1 MSVSRSPAPSS
12 IDLSGVPA
20 RVAEAVAQ
28 VVAVCHEQFRSDP
41 CPEAFEEAELRVRET
56 MNALA
61 CELLGAVI
69 EKRDD
74 GASRIERDG
83 QSWFRV
89 AATPR
94 TIMTSLGPLTYRRAR
109 YRSGA
114 SGSSPVPVDESLGL
128 VDDYLTRPAAQLGLL
143 MMGHCTAREAA
154 AFFAKIGGM
163 TPSVSTLQRLT
174 RTMHERWETLGPET
188 LDSIRDA
195 EGVPHEAVSASVSLD
210 GVMVPL
216 RAGEDGRAE
225 ASWREAAC
233 GTVSFHDARGERLKT
248 LYLGRMP
255 ESGKVTLKAQL
266 ASEVAHIRQ
275 LRPDVRIVA
284 IADAAADNWT
294 FLETLSPET
303 EVIDFWHAC
312 EHLRTASD
320 HAVASDWFERYREVL
335 RHDPCGVDKVI
346 RALRHLRDSAKPDR
360 AEIERELAF
369 FRKHRRACAPRGR
382 GRRHRL
388 RRGRGGQQDPGDPAH
403 EALRHALADRRRTGC
418 ADLPRPD
425 QIRSLRPGMEGHH
438 RRNRHTGQRQHQ
450 SLCRHRHR
458 CLNSMNEAPAINA
471 IRDSHPA
478 RARPLCSPGVS
489 RCCWRKASSPAPSL
503 R

>member
-174 RTMHERWETLGPET
+174 RTMHER
-188 LDSIRDA
+188 
-195 EGVPHEAVSASVSLD
+195 
-210 GVMVPL
+210 
-216 RAGEDGRAE
+216 
-225 ASWREAAC
+225 
-233 GTVSFHDARGERLKT
+233 
-248 LYLGRMP
+248 
-255 ESGKVTLKAQL
+255 
-266 ASEVAHIRQ
+266 
-275 LRPDVRIVA
+275 
-284 IADAAADNWT
+284 
-294 FLETLSPET
+294 
-303 EVIDFWHAC
+303 
-312 EHLRTASD
+312 
-320 HAVASDWFERYREVL
+320 
-335 RHDPCGVDKVI
+335 
-346 RALRHLRDSAKPDR
+346 
-360 AEIERELAF
+360 
-369 FRKHRRACAPRGR
+369 
-382 GRRHRL
+382 
-388 RRGRGGQQDPGDPAH
+388 
-403 EALRHALADRRRTGC
+403 
-418 ADLPRPD
+418 
-425 QIRSLRPGMEGHH
+425 
-438 RRNRHTGQRQHQ
+438 
-450 SLCRHRHR
+450 
-458 CLNSMNEAPAINA
+458 
-471 IRDSHPA
+471 
-478 RARPLCSPGVS
+478 
-489 RCCWRKASSPAPSL
+489 
-503 R
+503 

>member
-1 MSVSRSPAPSS
+1 MQFGTAPTAGPPRLRPTQPCPRSDTAFAPPFDDATHRLILRHCVRRRRLHHRHLCPEVLAPAGLCCPGHQCLATSS
-12 IDLSGVPA
+12 ANQENS
-20 RVAEAVAQ
+20 
-28 VVAVCHEQFRSDP
+28 VAVCHEQFRPDP

-74 GASRIERDG
+74 GPSRIERDG

-89 AATPR
+89 AVTAK

-114 SGSSPVPVDESLGL
+114 SGASPVPVDASLGL
-128 VDDYLTRPAAQLGLL
+128 VDDYLTRPAAELGLL

-225 ASWREAAC
+225 ASWR
-233 GTVSFHDARGERLKT
+233 
-248 LYLGRMP
+248 
-255 ESGKVTLKAQL
+255 
-266 ASEVAHIRQ
+266 
-275 LRPDVRIVA
+275 
-284 IADAAADNWT
+284 
-294 FLETLSPET
+294 
-303 EVIDFWHAC
+303 
-312 EHLRTASD
+312 
-320 HAVASDWFERYREVL
+320 
-335 RHDPCGVDKVI
+335 
-346 RALRHLRDSAKPDR
+346 
-360 AEIERELAF
+360 
-369 FRKHRRACAPRGR
+369 
-382 GRRHRL
+382 
-388 RRGRGGQQDPGDPAH
+388 
-403 EALRHALADRRRTGC
+403 
-418 ADLPRPD
+418 
-425 QIRSLRPGMEGHH
+425 
-438 RRNRHTGQRQHQ
+438 
-450 SLCRHRHR
+450 
-458 CLNSMNEAPAINA
+458 
-471 IRDSHPA
+471 
-478 RARPLCSPGVS
+478 ARPPAARFPSTTPG
-489 RCCWRKASSPAPSL
+489 ASV
-503 R
+503 

>member
-1 MSVSRSPAPSS
+1 MLCGEAQHQERSHVSVPALGHPSS

-28 VVAVCHEQFRSDP
+28 VVAVCHEQFRPDP

-69 EKRDD
+69 ENRDD

-89 AATPR
+89 AVTPK
-94 TIMTSLGPLTYRRAR
+94 TIMTSLGPVTYRRAR

-114 SGSSPVPVDESLGL
+114 SGASPVPVDESLGL
-128 VDDYLTRPAAQLGLL
+128 VDDYLTRPAAELGLL

-233 GTVSFHDARGERLKT
+233 GHGFLPRRQGRAFEDPLSRPHAGERQGHT
-248 LYLGRMP
+248 EGRSSQVKSHI
-255 ESGKVTLKAQL
+255 SGSCAPT
-266 ASEVAHIRQ
+266 SGSS
-275 LRPDVRIVA
+275 
-284 IADAAADNWT
+284 
-294 FLETLSPET
+294 LSP
-303 EVIDFWHAC
+303 
-312 EHLRTASD
+312 TAPPTIGPSWRPCRPKPRLSTSGMPANISER
-320 HAVASDWFERYREVL
+320 HPTMRWPPTGSRGTARFCVTTPAASTR
-335 RHDPCGVDKVI
+335 
-346 RALRHLRDSAKPDR
+346 
-360 AEIERELAF
+360 
-369 FRKHRRACAPRGR
+369 
-382 GRRHRL
+382 
-388 RRGRGGQQDPGDPAH
+388 
-403 EALRHALADRRRTGC
+403 
-418 ADLPRPD
+418 
-425 QIRSLRPGMEGHH
+425 
-438 RRNRHTGQRQHQ
+438 
-450 SLCRHRHR
+450 
-458 CLNSMNEAPAINA
+458 
-471 IRDSHPA
+471 
-478 RARPLCSPGVS
+478 
-489 RCCWRKASSPAPSL
+489 
-503 R
+503 

>member
-114 SGSSPVPVDESLGL
+114 SGASPVPVDESLGL
-128 VDDYLTRPAAQLGLL
+128 VDDYLTRPAAELGLL

-163 TPSVSTLQRLT
+163 TPSVSTLQRPDTDHARALGDPSAP
-174 RTMHERWETLGPET
+174 RRWT
-188 LDSIRDA
+188 
-195 EGVPHEAVSASVSLD
+195 ASVTPGAYRTRRSA
-210 GVMVPL
+210 P
-216 RAGEDGRAE
+216 RCRST
-225 ASWREAAC
+225 ASWCRC
-233 GTVSFHDARGERLKT
+233 GPA
-248 LYLGRMP
+248 
-255 ESGKVTLKAQL
+255 
-266 ASEVAHIRQ
+266 
-275 LRPDVRIVA
+275 
-284 IADAAADNWT
+284 
-294 FLETLSPET
+294 
-303 EVIDFWHAC
+303 
-312 EHLRTASD
+312 RTA
-320 HAVASDWFERYREVL
+320 V
-335 RHDPCGVDKVI
+335 
-346 RALRHLRDSAKPDR
+346 
-360 AEIERELAF
+360 
-369 FRKHRRACAPRGR
+369 
-382 GRRHRL
+382 
-388 RRGRGGQQDPGDPAH
+388 
-403 EALRHALADRRRTGC
+403 
-418 ADLPRPD
+418 PRP
-425 QIRSLRPGMEGHH
+425 PG
-438 RRNRHTGQRQHQ
+438 
-450 SLCRHRHR
+450 
-458 CLNSMNEAPAINA
+458 
-471 IRDSHPA
+471 
-478 RARPLCSPGVS
+478 ARPPAARFPSTTPG
-489 RCCWRKASSPAPSL
+489 ASV
-503 R
+503 

>member
-266 ASEVAHIRQ
+266 ASEVAHIGSCAPTSGSSPTPPPTIGPSW
-275 LRPDVRIVA
+275 RPC
-284 IADAAADNWT
+284 
-294 FLETLSPET
+294 PET
-303 EVIDFWHAC
+303 EVIGHAC
-312 EHLRTASD
+312 EHLRSD
-320 HAVASDWFERYREVL
+320 HRWPPTGSSRYREVL
-335 RHDPCGVDKVI
+335 RHDPCGVDTPGVAVI
-346 RALRHLRDSAKPDR
+346 AQSRIGPRSNGNLQAPPALPTT
-360 AEIERELAF
+360 E
-369 FRKHRRACAPRGR
+369 GR
-382 GRRHRL
+382 GRRHL
-388 RRGRGGQQDPGDPAH
+388 LSGRGVQQDPDPAH
-403 EALRHALADRRRTGC
+403 EAIEHALADRRRTSVH
-418 ADLPRPD
+418 DLPRNANSA
-425 QIRSLRPGMEGHH
+425 RFGEHGRP
-438 RRNRHTGQRQHQ
+438 RRNRHPPNDHQ

-458 CLNSMNEAPAINA
+458 PELNDEASAINA
-471 IRDSHPA
+471 IRDSHCA
-478 RARPLCSPGVS
+478 RESPGEEDGIE
-489 RCCWRKASSPAPSL
+489 RRWHTLKPFIAS
-503 R
+503 

>member
-346 RALRHLRDSAKPDR
+346 RALRHLRDSTKPDR

-369 FRKHRRACAPRGR
+369 FRKHRQRMRYHALKAEGVAIGSGVVEAANKTLVTQRMKRSGMR
-382 GRRHRL
+382 WRIA
-388 RRGRGGQQDPGDPAH
+388 GGQAV
-403 EALRHALADRRRTGC
+403 LRSNPLASTGHG
-418 ADLPRPD
+418 RPSSA
-425 QIRSLRPGMEGHH
+425 QPTHRP
-438 RRNRHTGQRQHQ
+438 TTT
-450 SLCRHRHR
+450 SI
-458 CLNSMNEAPAINA
+458 PV
-471 IRDSHPA
+471 P
-478 RARPLCSPGVS
+478 
-489 RCCWRKASSPAPSL
+489 SSPSLPELNKRSPCYQCHTRLAPSMSL
-503 R
+503 SVCISNWPKGMRNLS

>member
-143 MMGHCTAREAA
+143 MIGHCTAREAA

-195 EGVPHEAVSASVSLD
+195 EGVPHEAVSAPVSLD

-233 GTVSFHDARGERLKT
+233 GTVSFHPSLPT
-248 LYLGRMP
+248 
-255 ESGKVTLKAQL
+255 S
-266 ASEVAHIRQ
+266 
-275 LRPDVRIVA
+275 
-284 IADAAADNWT
+284 
-294 FLETLSPET
+294 
-303 EVIDFWHAC
+303 
-312 EHLRTASD
+312 
-320 HAVASDWFERYREVL
+320 L
-335 RHDPCGVDKVI
+335 RH
-346 RALRHLRDSAKPDR
+346 
-360 AEIERELAF
+360 
-369 FRKHRRACAPRGR
+369 
-382 GRRHRL
+382 
-388 RRGRGGQQDPGDPAH
+388 QQ
-403 EALRHALADRRRTGC
+403 
-418 ADLPRPD
+418 
-425 QIRSLRPGMEGHH
+425 
-438 RRNRHTGQRQHQ
+438 
-450 SLCRHRHR
+450 
-458 CLNSMNEAPAINA
+458 
-471 IRDSHPA
+471 
-478 RARPLCSPGVS
+478 PL
-489 RCCWRKASSPAPSL
+489 
-503 R
+503 

>member
-195 EGVPHEAVSASVSLD
+195 EGVPHEAVSAPVSLD

-225 ASWREAAC
+225 ASWRRGRLRHGFLPRRQGRASEDPLSRPHA
-233 GTVSFHDARGERLKT
+233 GERQGHTEGAARKRSRT
-248 LYLGRMP
+248 YQAAAPRR
-255 ESGKVTLKAQL
+255 QDRRYRRRRR
-266 ASEVAHIRQ
+266 RQ
-275 LRPDVRIVA
+275 LD
-284 IADAAADNWT
+284 
-294 FLETLSPET
+294 L
-303 EVIDFWHAC
+303 
-312 EHLRTASD
+312 
-320 HAVASDWFERYREVL
+320 
-335 RHDPCGVDKVI
+335 
-346 RALRHLRDSAKPDR
+346 
-360 AEIERELAF
+360 
-369 FRKHRRACAPRGR
+369 
-382 GRRHRL
+382 
-388 RRGRGGQQDPGDPAH
+388 PGDPVA
-403 EALRHALADRRRTGC
+403 
-418 ADLPRPD
+418 
-425 QIRSLRPGMEGHH
+425 
-438 RRNRHTGQRQHQ
+438 RNRG
-450 SLCRHRHR
+450 HRLLA
-458 CLNSMNEAPAINA
+458 CLRTSPNG
-471 IRDSHPA
+471 IRPCGGLRLVREVPRGSA
-478 RARPLCSPGVS
+478 SRPLWRRQGDPGV
-489 RCCWRKASSPAPSL
+489 APPS
-503 R
+503 

>member
-94 TIMTSLGPLTYRRAR
+94 TIVTSLGPLTYRRAR

-163 TPSVSTLQRLT
+163 TPSVSAPTSGSSLSPT
-174 RTMHERWETLGPET
+174 PPPTIGP
-188 LDSIRDA
+188 
-195 EGVPHEAVSASVSLD
+195 
-210 GVMVPL
+210 
-216 RAGEDGRAE
+216 
-225 ASWREAAC
+225 SWRPCRPKPRLSTSGMPANISERHPTMRWSPTGSRGTARFCVTTPAAS
-233 GTVSFHDARGERLKT
+233 TR
-248 LYLGRMP
+248 
-255 ESGKVTLKAQL
+255 
-266 ASEVAHIRQ
+266 
-275 LRPDVRIVA
+275 
-284 IADAAADNWT
+284 
-294 FLETLSPET
+294 
-303 EVIDFWHAC
+303 
-312 EHLRTASD
+312 
-320 HAVASDWFERYREVL
+320 
-335 RHDPCGVDKVI
+335 
-346 RALRHLRDSAKPDR
+346 
-360 AEIERELAF
+360 
-369 FRKHRRACAPRGR
+369 
-382 GRRHRL
+382 
-388 RRGRGGQQDPGDPAH
+388 
-403 EALRHALADRRRTGC
+403 
-418 ADLPRPD
+418 
-425 QIRSLRPGMEGHH
+425 
-438 RRNRHTGQRQHQ
+438 
-450 SLCRHRHR
+450 
-458 CLNSMNEAPAINA
+458 
-471 IRDSHPA
+471 
-478 RARPLCSPGVS
+478 
-489 RCCWRKASSPAPSL
+489 
-503 R
+503 

>member
-61 CELLGAVI
+61 CELLGAAI

-114 SGSSPVPVDESLGL
+114 SRSSPVPVDESLGL

-174 RTMHERWETLGPET
+174 RTMHERWETPRP
-188 LDSIRDA
+188 RDA
-195 EGVPHEAVSASVSLD
+195 
-210 GVMVPL
+210 
-216 RAGEDGRAE
+216 
-225 ASWREAAC
+225 
-233 GTVSFHDARGERLKT
+233 
-248 LYLGRMP
+248 
-255 ESGKVTLKAQL
+255 
-266 ASEVAHIRQ
+266 
-275 LRPDVRIVA
+275 
-284 IADAAADNWT
+284 
-294 FLETLSPET
+294 
-303 EVIDFWHAC
+303 
-312 EHLRTASD
+312 
-320 HAVASDWFERYREVL
+320 
-335 RHDPCGVDKVI
+335 
-346 RALRHLRDSAKPDR
+346 
-360 AEIERELAF
+360 
-369 FRKHRRACAPRGR
+369 
-382 GRRHRL
+382 
-388 RRGRGGQQDPGDPAH
+388 GQ
-403 EALRHALADRRRTGC
+403 
-418 ADLPRPD
+418 
-425 QIRSLRPGMEGHH
+425 
-438 RRNRHTGQRQHQ
+438 
-450 SLCRHRHR
+450 
-458 CLNSMNEAPAINA
+458 
-471 IRDSHPA
+471 HP
-478 RARPLCSPGVS
+478 
-489 RCCWRKASSPAPSL
+489 
-503 R
+503 